1 MFNFHLNP
9 PLYSQSCSD
18 AIPFYC
24 LCFIMQLCYLIRLY
38 MFYGH
43 SYPRI
48 CMMNTKISHSLGF
61 ASTIMTYV
69 PISLTCYTSKLEFD
83 FLLIFFFLSL
93 VNSFV
98 LMMWMTPQHTLFHL
112 MKQKHAIWYPLQPGF
127 IFLHSCVCVHWF
139 VC

>member
-1 MFNFHLNP
+1 
-9 PLYSQSCSD
+9 
-18 AIPFYC
+18 
-24 LCFIMQLCYLIRLY
+24 
-38 MFYGH
+38 
-43 SYPRI
+43 
-48 CMMNTKISHSLGF
+48 MMNTKISHSLGF

-127 IFLHSCVCVHWF
+127 IFLHSCVCVCTGLCVSQQLLH
-139 VC
+139 VV